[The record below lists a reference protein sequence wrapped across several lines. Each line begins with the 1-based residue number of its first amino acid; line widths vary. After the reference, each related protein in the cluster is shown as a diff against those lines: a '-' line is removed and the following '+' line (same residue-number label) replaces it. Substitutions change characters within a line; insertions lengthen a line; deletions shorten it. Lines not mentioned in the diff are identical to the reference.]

1 MATEADDSGHIQVL
15 ARLARAIASAP
26 ADSSLALRMCLACV
40 DILGVDGGSITLAYA
55 DPQRLTL
62 CTTDEWATELED
74 VQEMVGEGPSFA
86 AYAERSIFT
95 LTVSEGVDCRWP
107 LLTQAMGQHWN
118 GVAIYAIP
126 MAPAPQT
133 MGVAT
138 FYQRSAR
145 PLLVDDDVGRRLVD
159 AVAVALIRDPDV
171 LEDGQFAKAAS
182 WNSRARIH
190 QATGMVMAQLQLT
203 AADGLALIRAHAYA
217 QQQTLAEVSNDI
229 LTRRL
234 DFRTTDP
241 DPESRPQ

>member
-1 MATEADDSGHIQVL
+1 MATMDDDHGQIQVL
-15 ARLARAIASAP
+15 ARLARAIATTP
-26 ADSSLALRMCLACV
+26 ENSSLALRMCLACV
-40 DILGVDGGSITLAYA
+40 DILGVDGGSFTLAYA

-62 CTTDEWATELED
+62 CTTDERAAELED

-86 AYAERSIFT
+86 AYAERNIFT
-95 LTVSEGVDCRWP
+95 LTVSESVDPRWP
-107 LLTQAMGQHWN
+107 LLGPAMGQHLE

-138 FYQRSAR
+138 FHQHAAR
-145 PLLVDDDVGRRLVD
+145 PLLVDDDVGRLLVD
-159 AVAVALIRDPDV
+159 AVAVALTRDPDV
-171 LEDGQFAKAAS
+171 LEDDRFAKAAS

-190 QATGMVMAQLQLT
+190 EATGMVMAQLRLT

-217 QQQTLAEVSNDI
+217 QHLTLAEVSNDI
-229 LTRRL
+229 VARRL

-241 DPESRPQ
+241 DPESRQP